1 MPVLEDN
8 DGLHEDY
15 TTSIKFG
22 QILNLNSTPYCELL
36 KNKYAKKAKKQQQ
49 QKKHCAVQ
57 LYSSIVLHC
66 LLGRGAESCLR

>member
-49 QKKHCAVQ
+49 KNIALFNCTLL
-57 LYSSIVLHC
+57 LYFIVFWEEGLN
-66 LLGRGAESCLR
+66 LA